1 MAQPDVERLH
11 ELLARARA
19 IYELARMGAEDETA
33 ERLRR
38 GTLGSALLMVEDLL
52 VQAQADLAALRVAQA
67 QVRPSEGRSP

>member
-1 MAQPDVERLH
+1 MAQADVDRLQ

-19 IYELARMGAEDETA
+19 ICELARMAAEDETA

-52 VQAQADLAALRVAQA
+52 GQAQADLAVLRVAQA
-67 QVRPSEGRSP
+67 QARQS